1 MKQGTLILAIIGLF
15 IFNGCDKKAEP
26 EAPPKEDNKLD
37 PTLKMSFAKT
47 SLTGRGF
54 KHIIFTGDGR
64 AAALSVNKEIF
75 FSSNHG
81 ASWQLVRKYSTL
93 NNDTSI
99 YSLALHPTQDI
110 IYLGAGFL
118 HNFNSYLRHLIIKK
132 DGTGKWQNHIILTS
146 SYRDKKSNS
155 QYMPAGFRHNHSYWF
170 KNYVINSYS
179 NTSANDGFIALQF
192 DPEKTDN
199 PTAQTVMLPDS
210 KNPFVSKCVIPIYDG
225 QLDKLYNISGYEMLP
240 ANIQANK
247 HIHQWLNF
255 TWLGFNSTDN
265 HGIPPCCIPDYM
277 SASADLSGSKF
288 NKLMLYT
295 GLRQLYHTQIRSAAM
310 HQQEIILS
318 KDEIGYGGELLCVG
332 IDKQGHVWLGTSDNG
347 MFKSTSPLP

>member
-1 MKQGTLILAIIGLF
+1 MKQRILFFILIGLF
-15 IFNGCDKKAEP
+15 TWNGCGKKTEP
-26 EAPPKEDNKLD
+26 EPQKKEENRLEPKLN
-37 PTLKMSFAKT
+37 MQFAKA

-54 KHIIFTGDGR
+54 KHIIFTADGR
-64 AAALSVNKEIF
+64 AAALSVNKEVF
-75 FSSNHG
+75 FSNNDG

-110 IYLGAGFL
+110 VYLGAGFL

-132 DGTGKWQNHIILTS
+132 DATGKWQNHIILTS
-146 SYRDKKSNS
+146 TYRDQKSS
-155 QYMPAGFRHNHSYWF
+155 TQYIPTGFRHNHSYWF

-179 NTSANDGFIALQF
+179 NSAGNDGFIALQF
-192 DPEKTDN
+192 DPEKTDD
-199 PTAQTVMLPDS
+199 PTAQTVVLPDS
-210 KNPFVSKCVIPIYDG
+210 KNPFVAKSVIPIYDG
-225 QLDKLYNISGYEMLP
+225 QLDKLYNVSGYEMLP
-240 ANIQANK
+240 ANIQAK
-247 HIHQWLNF
+247 KRIHQWQNF
-255 TWLGFNSTDN
+255 TWMGFNSTDN

-277 SASADLSGSKF
+277 AASADLLASKF

-295 GLRQLYHTQIRSAAM
+295 SIRQLYHTQIRSAAM

-332 IDKQGHVWLGTSDNG
+332 IDKQRHVWLGTSDNG
-347 MFKSTSPLP
+347 MFKSTTPLP